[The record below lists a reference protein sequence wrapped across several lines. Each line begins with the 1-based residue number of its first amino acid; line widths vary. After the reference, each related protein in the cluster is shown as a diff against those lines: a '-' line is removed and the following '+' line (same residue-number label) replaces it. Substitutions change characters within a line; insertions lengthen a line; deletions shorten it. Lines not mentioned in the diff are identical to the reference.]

1 MNSAIPAA
9 LVFLLITLT
18 AAEQSPV
25 SFSNSLLTAKVVPS
39 NGVLEISEVGNSNVF
54 DLSIVQIQEISSN
67 DQNVVNSFNSFN
79 NQVYTLSQA
88 NPNQLQ
94 GINSTSVSLMT
105 NVVVNGSSVSL
116 IITFFLFDADGN
128 IFFNNGTRTVTA
140 DQMMIYYMLQGW
152 PVVQSTNILSIEI
165 GINTPGGGG
174 SYKAP
179 VLSLSNE
186 AAVTFSSTASTST
199 GLSPV
204 DVTVKGESNAFDV
217 VLQLAASIELQYY
230 ILWSGSQAAPSV
242 VSETH
247 SSASTLSSF
256 LFNAL
261 F

>member
-1 MNSAIPAA
+1 
-9 LVFLLITLT
+9 
-18 AAEQSPV
+18 
-25 SFSNSLLTAKVVPS
+25 
-39 NGVLEISEVGNSNVF
+39 
-54 DLSIVQIQEISSN
+54 
-67 DQNVVNSFNSFN
+67 
-79 NQVYTLSQA
+79 
-88 NPNQLQ
+88 
-94 GINSTSVSLMT
+94 
-105 NVVVNGSSVSL
+105 
-116 IITFFLFDADGN
+116 
-128 IFFNNGTRTVTA
+128 
-140 DQMMIYYMLQGW
+140 
-152 PVVQSTNILSIEI
+152 
-165 GINTPGGGG
+165 
-174 SYKAP
+174 